1 MSDPIINRLLLG
13 TYDIYNLTSIW
24 TQYVQTNPIIAVATR
39 PNTSP
44 AFIKAKGMANIPE
57 PRLPF
62 SRCIKVSISLKI
74 NDSKFLYDNL
84 KQFFI

>member
-1 MSDPIINRLLLG
+1 MSVTIIN

-24 TQYVQTNPIIAVATR
+24 TQYVQTNPIIAVATS

-62 SRCIKVSISLKI
+62 SRCINVSISLKI
-74 NDSKFLYDNL
+74 NNSKFLYDNL